1 MAKTN
6 ILYWLGDLDEIRKTW
21 ADYVLVWLFAPT
33 ECFSFLYIYILIY
46 YHYLFTFWVPGVST
60 VSKLENIILLL
71 FIPCILFKFIYLCTK
86 FLIFLRYNLLTFNE
100 NLMFLQMHV
109 FVEIYLLKLIW
120 LQYNCTWK
128 GEFLKI
134 VYKI

>member
-1 MAKTN
+1 M
-6 ILYWLGDLDEIRKTW
+6 R
-21 ADYVLVWLFAPT
+21 YVKHGLIMCLFDSLHPLSA
-33 ECFSFLYIYILIY
+33 FLSYIYIYILIY

-109 FVEIYLLKLIW
+109 FVEIYLLKLI
-120 LQYNCTWK
+120 
-128 GEFLKI
+128 
-134 VYKI
+134 